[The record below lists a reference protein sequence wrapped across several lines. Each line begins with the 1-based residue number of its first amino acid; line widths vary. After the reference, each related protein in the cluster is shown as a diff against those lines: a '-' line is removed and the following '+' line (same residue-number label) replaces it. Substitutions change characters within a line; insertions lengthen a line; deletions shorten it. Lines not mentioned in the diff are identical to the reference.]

1 MTTSHKSKQ
10 YWLVALKVLVLVLAV
25 GYIVYKIKG
34 EQLVVT
40 THFKQH
46 FSLRHT
52 PHLLF
57 FLGLA
62 VLNWSFE
69 IYKWKT
75 SVNIWFSID
84 LKTATKQALG
94 SLTASL
100 VTPNRIGEYGAKA
113 MYFEPKDRKKVV
125 FLNFVHSSSQMLVTI
140 VFGLPALVY
149 FILEHGVSIAVTKI
163 IVLVS
168 SILLFTFLGYTY
180 RKKQLFISGF
190 SIANVFA
197 KLKEISV
204 KRKLGILSLSVIRY
218 LVFSLLFWFLLQF
231 FGSEAPLFE
240 GFATIFAM
248 YLLVSVIPSFFVL
261 DVVIRGGVAV
271 WLFSYLGVSEVAV
284 LSTVFCMWVLNTVLP
299 AIIGSYFVL
308 TFKPNYS

>member
-231 FGSEAPLFE
+231 FGGEAPLFK